1 MANQRARNL
10 RKTMTPQEVKLWVRL
25 RELRSIGHH
34 FRRQAPVDQ
43 FIVDFACFD
52 SRLIIEVDGGQHA
65 TESILPRDRKRDAHL
80 ISSGFNVVRFWNS
93 DIDQNLEGVLETI
106 GRLLHAPPPRPATP
120 ADPPRK
126 GEG

>member
-1 MANQRARNL
+1 
-10 RKTMTPQEVKLWVRL
+10 MTPQEVKLWVRL
-25 RELRSIGHH
+25 RELRSIGYH

-52 SRLIIEVDGGQHA
+52 SRLVIEVDGGQHA
-65 TESILPRDRKRDAHL
+65 NESMLARDKKRDAHL
-80 ISSGFNVVRFWNS
+80 ISSGFNVIRFWNS

-106 GRLLHAPPPRPATP
+106 EHLLRKPPPRPATP